1 MSLKHL
7 PTGSPFPKHEAGVLR
22 LYSMKYC
29 PYAERARLVLA
40 AKKIP

>member
-7 PTGSPFPKHEAGVLR
+7 AENAEFPQFTGKIR

-29 PYAERARLVLA
+29 PYAQRTRLVLA
-40 AKKIP
+40 AKNIE

>member
-7 PTGSPFPKHEAGVLR
+7 ETGSAYPPLEKGVLR

-40 AKKIP
+40 AKNIP